1 MELFYRRG
9 RRIELTPIGKM
20 LLTITEGLFGHEG
33 EAIELLR
40 AAKAREIGSLKIG
53 AVRPPDAME
62 ITSRLLKSHPNLQ
75 IVVTVGSGADI
86 LNALLNF
93 DLDVG
98 VIAYKPLDP
107 RFFVSFYKRFRLH
120 IVANASHSLAKR
132 RSIRIEQLEGQ
143 QVIQRTTGVT
153 RSVFNRALD
162 KAGVKIRPVLE
173 TNSLEGV
180 LAAII
185 EGIGL
190 GVISDS
196 GLTGVLGHHRLKV
209 LPVTNADMFTDAY
222 VVCLAERRERPL
234 IASFLRCAD
243 EAPHKMSSG
252 RKR

>member
-1 MELFYRRG
+1 
-9 RRIELTPIGKM
+9 
-20 LLTITEGLFGHEG
+20 
-33 EAIELLR
+33 
-40 AAKAREIGSLKIG
+40 LK
-53 AVRPPDAME
+53 R
-62 ITSRLLKSHPNLQ
+62 HPNLQ
-75 IVVTVGSGADI
+75 IVVTIGSGSDI

-120 IVANASHSLAKR
+120 IVANAEHPLAKR

-143 QVIQRTTGVT
+143 RLIQRTTGVT

-162 KAGVKIRPVLE
+162 KAGVTIRPVVE

-185 EGIGL
+185 QGIGL

-196 GLTGVLGHHRLKV
+196 GLTSVLGHHSLKV

-222 VVCLAERRERPL
+222 VVCLVERRERPL
-234 IASFLRCAD
+234 IASFLHCAN
-243 EAPHKMSSG
+243 EGAHKMSTG
-252 RKR
+252 KNQ